1 MTCLIPNVLLLLLLT
16 LAPLISAL
24 VPNVTAIPIAP
35 GTCQGWPGY
44 MSNPIGNLT
53 QQFFFE
59 PRDTSNSSLDGLRSS
74 LSPSSSPSSSSIQ
87 LITNT
92 DPTVPYNIFSCANN
106 GSVFDIQGGPTL
118 VYSMNEQDQ
127 ELGYSSEN
135 GGGGSRLY
143 PEVYT
148 HEIAGVQQDGLFVG
162 LGNVTTWG
170 FEFVLGQGRVG
181 SSDYYRMRLL
191 GPETNLKDGEIDGFL
206 GIVAL
211 NRLDQD

>member
-1 MTCLIPNVLLLLLLT
+1 MTFLISNILLLLLT
-16 LAPLISAL
+16 SAVLTSAL
-24 VPNVTAIPIAP
+24 VPNVTAVPIAP

-44 MSNPIGNLT
+44 MPHPIGNLT

-59 PRDTSNSSLDGLRSS
+59 LRDTSNSSLGGLRSS
-74 LSPSSSPSSSSIQ
+74 LSSSSSSSSPSSTQ

-92 DPTVPYNIFSCANN
+92 DPTAPFNIFSCVNN
-106 GSVFDIQGGPTL
+106 GSIFNIYGGPIL
-118 VYSMNEQDQ
+118 VFSMNEQDQ

-135 GGGGSRLY
+135 GKGSGLN

-148 HEIAGVQQDGLFVG
+148 HEIAGIQQDGLFVG

-170 FEFVLGQGRVG
+170 FELVLGQGGAG

-191 GPETNLKDGEIDGFL
+191 GPKASLKDGEIDGFV

-211 NRLDQD
+211 